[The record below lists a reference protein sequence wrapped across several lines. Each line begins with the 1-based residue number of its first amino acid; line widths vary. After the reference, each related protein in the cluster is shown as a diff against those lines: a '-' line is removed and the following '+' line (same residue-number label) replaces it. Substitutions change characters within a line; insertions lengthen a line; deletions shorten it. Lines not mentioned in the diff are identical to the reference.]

1 MVSFFCSL
9 LQFSSVTRS
18 CPTLCDPMNHSSP
31 GLPVHHQLLEFNQTH
46 VHWVGDAIQPSHPLL
61 SPSPPAPN
69 PPSIRVFSN
78 ESTPR
83 LGWPNYW
90 SFSSLLR
97 SFLIY
102 SPLFLDAAFKITL
115 TAPFFTIYFICQ
127 CLPLHC
133 NVISM
138 KEPTGNGVWYYW
150 CWTLCSFP
158 NAVWIWFT
166 GLK

>member
-1 MVSFFCSL
+1 MYEHMTVLKYLEVISSVQLLSHIRLFATAWTEARQSSPSITNSRSL
-9 LQFSSVTRS
+9 LKLMSIESVM
-18 CPTLCDPMNHSSP
+18 PFNHLILC
-31 GLPVHHQLLEFNQTH
+31 
-46 VHWVGDAIQPSHPLL
+46 HPFLL
-61 SPSPPAPN
+61 SPSIFH
-69 PPSIRVFSN
+69 SIRVFSN

-158 NAVWIWFT
+158 NAVWI
-166 GLK
+166 